1 MGVSEPGAM
10 RRILLAAAYAGMLA
24 LGAGA
29 AGRIY
34 HGPLFA
40 LLVAGAAVGS
50 VGLGLALVNTPQW
63 TVAPLSVLGMA
74 GYAGFCVWY
83 SAKASGVTGGYLE
96 VLVDAL
102 RNGGP
107 RLLTALIPVEAQ
119 PDTVLLPVVLVWL
132 AGLISGELGVRASH
146 TPLALLP
153 PVLVYGGA
161 LIFAGPHG
169 GVEAWRALAFV
180 ALAAAALAA
189 ATPRAAG
196 PRGVGPTL
204 PARKQAPLRA
214 QLRIRAAGGL
224 AVFVG
229 LAALVVP
236 VVAAGLPH
244 QPADP
249 RVAVSPPQS
258 DTLDQDPLARIS
270 GWMQNPTQ
278 PLFDAT
284 VSKPGRIALAVL
296 SDFDGVTWTI
306 GADYRD
312 AGRQLPA
319 PSAPPGAA
327 VPAGG
332 TRVTQQI
339 TVRELTGRLVP
350 AITTPREVEGI
361 RVAYDIGSGTLL
373 RPDGLHP
380 GDSYSVVSE
389 VDSTN
394 PNQLPLANVPS
405 GQSVARYLT
414 TGAKVPDDIVKL
426 AASIEEGNGGA
437 YQRAYALE
445 QFLAEHYT
453 FVTDVPSGH
462 AYPNLRFFLLGP
474 AAQGG
479 QRGTSEQFAAAYA
492 VLGRIMGLPTRV
504 VVGFTAK
511 SGQGTIRGADALAWP
526 EVLFTGLGWVAFNP
540 LPNSQTQHRDLAQ
553 DYQPPPPPSTP
564 PAKPTTAAPQ
574 LPSRSASA
582 SHSAAPVASGPVLAP
597 WVPWAAG
604 GTLLGLVLVAQFGVV
619 VARVVRGRRRLRSGT
634 PSDRVRGAWLELL
647 DGLRLAGRPAP
658 RHLTATE
665 VAAWAGQ
672 VSAVR
677 PLPAAGPA
685 AQPRGAKRGPLPPLT
700 QLAELVNLVAF
711 APEWA
716 DERDAA
722 AATDETEAY
731 LRRLRRDSRLSRR
744 LVWWLRPGPLRWRH
758 GTAPRPAPTISS
770 SDGTVRP
777 AVPTR

>member
-1 MGVSEPGAM
+1 MGMSEAGAAWL
-10 RRILLAAAYAGMLA
+10 RRGLLAAAYAGMLA

-34 HGPLFA
+34 HGPLFE

-50 VGLGLALVNTPQW
+50 VGLCLALVTSPQW
-63 TVAPLSVLGMA
+63 TVAPLSMLGMA
-74 GYAGFCVWY
+74 GYTGFCVWY
-83 SAKASGVTGGYLE
+83 SARAAGVTGGYPE

-119 PDTVLLPVVLVWL
+119 PDTVLVPVFLVWL
-132 AGLISGELGVRASH
+132 AGLVCGELGVRARR
-146 TPLALLP
+146 TPLALVP

-161 LIFAGPHG
+161 LVLAGPHG

-189 ATPRAAG
+189 ATPRAPG
-196 PRGVGPTL
+196 PRGVAPTL
-204 PARKQAPLRA
+204 PARKRAPLRA
-214 QLRIRAAGGL
+214 QLRMRAAGGL

-236 VVAAGLPH
+236 LVAAGLPH

-312 AGRQLPA
+312 AGRELPP
-319 PSAPPGAA
+319 PSGPPGAA

-332 TRVTQQI
+332 ARVTQQI

-350 AITTPREVEGI
+350 AVTTPREVDGI
-361 RVAYDIGSGTLL
+361 RVAYDLGSGTLL

-380 GDSYSVVSE
+380 GDTYSVVSE
-389 VDSTN
+389 VDTTN
-394 PNQLPLANVPS
+394 PNQLPFGNVPS

-414 TGAKVPDDIVKL
+414 TGAKVPDDITKL
-426 AASIEEGNGGA
+426 VASIEEGNGGA
-437 YQRAYALE
+437 YQRAYALQ

-479 QRGTSEQFAAAYA
+479 QRGSSEQFAAAYA
-492 VLGRIMGLPTRV
+492 VLGRLMGLPTRV

-511 SGQGTIRGADALAWP
+511 SSHGTIHGADALAWP
-526 EVLFTGLGWVAFNP
+526 EVLFTGLGWVPFDP
-540 LPNSQTQHRDLAQ
+540 LPNSRTEHRDLTQ

-564 PAKPTTAAPQ
+564 PTKPTTVAPK
-574 LPSRSASA
+574 LPSTSASV
-582 SHSAAPVASGPVLAP
+582 SHNAAAVASGPWLAP
-597 WVPWAAG
+597 WVPWTAG
-604 GTLLGLVLVAQFGVV
+604 GTVLGLVLVAQLAVV
-619 VARVVRGRRRLRSGT
+619 VARVARGHRRLRSGT

-647 DGLRLAGRPAP
+647 DGLRLAGRRTPP
-658 RHLTATE
+658 HLTATE
-665 VAAWAGQ
+665 VAAYAGQ
-672 VSAVR
+672 VTPMRRRDAT
-677 PLPAAGPA
+677 
-685 AQPRGAKRGPLPPLT
+685 RGPLPQLT

-716 DERDAA
+716 DERDAS
-722 AATDETEAY
+722 AATDEARAY
-731 LRRLRRDSRLSRR
+731 LRRLRGGTRLSRR

-758 GTAPRPAPTISS
+758 GTPARPASTVPSP
-770 SDGTVRP
+770 GAVRP